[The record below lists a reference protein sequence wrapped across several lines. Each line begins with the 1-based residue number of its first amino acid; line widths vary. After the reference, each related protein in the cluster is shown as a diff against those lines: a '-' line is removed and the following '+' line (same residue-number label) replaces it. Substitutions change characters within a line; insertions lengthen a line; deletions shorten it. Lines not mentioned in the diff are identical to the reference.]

1 MNQTEDFATKGINDF
16 MFFPLF
22 FGGSILFLTEIIY
35 EHFPALASD
44 DNWEVE
50 QYFVL
55 FYGSPKTDRPS
66 NTSMLLKCLLLN
78 ISPSAPQCMTHSA
91 VAQSNP
97 GLKGQK

>member
-1 MNQTEDFATKGINDF
+1 MNQTEDFATKGIND
-16 MFFPLF
+16 FFPLF